1 MNIISKFTVGS
12 EEGISDLITI
22 IDASVYALHQ
32 DLVPEKDIKKHI
44 EEDIDP
50 RKMINDLN
58 DLSNQLIITYA
69 DDQPVGYS
77 VLKSGVSHPSLS
89 EEKRA
94 TEMSFVILPEFN
106 SPEIKESLWK
116 KSRSAA
122 SFTDIIWIN
131 IMTNDPLLEFLKESG
146 FSVAADT
153 TAGPFH
159 LPSHILQLEISKKQE
174 NQRFY

>member
-22 IDASVYALHQ
+22 IDASVYALYKE
-32 DLVPEKDIKKHI
+32 LIPEKDIKKYI
-44 EEDIDP
+44 EDDIDP

-77 VLKSGVSHPSLS
+77 TLKSGLTHPALP
-89 EEKRA
+89 EGKRA
-94 TEMSFVILPEFN
+94 TEMSFVILPEFD
-106 SPEIKESLWK
+106 SPETRTSLWK

-122 SFTDIIWIN
+122 SFTDIVWIN
-131 IMTNDPLLEFLKESG
+131 ILAHDPLLEFLKESG
-146 FSVAADT
+146 FSVAIDA
-153 TAGPFH
+153 TAGPFQ
-159 LPSHILQLEISKKQE
+159 LPSHILKLEISKS
-174 NQRFY
+174 